1 MICSKCGAEVAEGA
15 MFCTTCGAPMNA
27 AAPNPVPNPAPTPA
41 PTPDTFAGN
50 GAPVYA
56 APIYMDPK
64 DHTAEYSA
72 KDISDNKV
80 IALLPY
86 LMGTMGLII
95 AILAQKDSA
104 YVAFHVRQALKLT
117 VCTVLVGFISLI
129 LCWTIIV
136 PIIGAIAAVV
146 LLVVDIICF
155 FRVCSGKAIEAPIVS
170 SFGFLK

>member
-27 AAPNPVPNPAPTPA
+27 ASNPVPNPVPTPA
-41 PTPDTFAGN
+41 PIPDAYAGN

-64 DHTAEYSA
+64 DHTSEYSA

-80 IALLPY
+80 IAMLPY
-86 LMGTMGLII
+86 LMGTLGLVI
-95 AILAQKDSA
+95 AILAQKDSD
-104 YVAFHVRQALKLT
+104 YVAFHIRQSLKIT
-117 VCTVLVGFISLI
+117 VCTILVGIISLL

-136 PIIGAIAAVV
+136 PIIGGITAIVLFVV
-146 LLVVDIICF
+146 NII
-155 FRVCSGKAIEAPIVS
+155 
-170 SFGFLK
+170 

>member
-1 MICSKCGAEVAEGA
+1 M
-15 MFCTTCGAPMNA
+15 
-27 AAPNPVPNPAPTPA
+27 
-41 PTPDTFAGN
+41 
-50 GAPVYA
+50 
-56 APIYMDPK
+56 
-64 DHTAEYSA
+64 
-72 KDISDNKV
+72 
-80 IALLPY
+80 
-86 LMGTMGLII
+86 II